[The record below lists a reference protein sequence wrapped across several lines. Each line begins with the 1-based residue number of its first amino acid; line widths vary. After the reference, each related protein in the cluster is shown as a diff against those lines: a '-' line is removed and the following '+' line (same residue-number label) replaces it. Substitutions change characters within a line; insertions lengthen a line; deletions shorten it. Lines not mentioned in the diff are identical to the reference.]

1 MATGSIKPLL
11 NLDRVLP
18 DHQFLTVAF
27 QLVTL
32 GSFGPT
38 TSFSGDLWGR
48 EVVML
53 MAQKMPQKTD
63 AAYMEIYSYNCSTV
77 QNKPFTLACGSL
89 KSHLRSLWVSEA
101 DLFVHPHV
109 SHMPRAPSAPTHYKA
124 PLRGSWPLRFYP
136 GPTAELKAKDPFCFS
151 KKYAGP
157 RCLIK
162 IFLFLIVNTKWYYPA
177 IGNMNKM
184 NFFLESN
191 GLRGGFGEALRH
203 SWWMLKAIVVYA
215 VIHVTP

>member
-1 MATGSIKPLL
+1 MEAWAVFPWWQEYWLALRPPWLLLSKELSDPVATNAHNRLVATGSIKPLL
-11 NLDRVLP
+11 NLDQVLP

-38 TSFSGDLWGR
+38 TSFSVDLWGR

-63 AAYMEIYSYNCSTV
+63 AAHMEIYSYNCSTV

-101 DLFVHPHV
+101 ELFVHPHV
-109 SHMPRAPSAPTHYKA
+109 SHMPRAPSAPTHYGAGA
-124 PLRGSWPLRFYP
+124 PGLLVFALAPQLSWRPKILSISAKNMLVP
-136 GPTAELKAKDPFCFS
+136 GA
-151 KKYAGP
+151 
-157 RCLIK
+157 
-162 IFLFLIVNTKWYYPA
+162 W
-177 IGNMNKM
+177 
-184 NFFLESN
+184 
-191 GLRGGFGEALRH
+191 
-203 SWWMLKAIVVYA
+203 
-215 VIHVTP
+215 